1 MADFPFPSW
10 ASSSSAEQARAHT
23 RSLSCAAAS
32 QATCWRERFPALLE
46 PRHSG
51 LPSFSRG
58 WTGPL
63 GAGERSSTVM
73 NLTCAWG
80 PQKSWRTLQGPGD
93 LSEQVGTGA
102 SGIFIVSV
110 LSPHSPPPTPS
121 PTLLV
126 LAAHPPTHLPS
137 QGLYGAQR
145 TPASP

>member
-1 MADFPFPSW
+1 MLRPVRRPVG
-10 ASSSSAEQARAHT
+10 
-23 RSLSCAAAS
+23 
-32 QATCWRERFPALLE
+32 ERFPASLE

-63 GAGERSSTVM
+63 GGRRAQSSTVM
-73 NLTCAWG
+73 ETSICLG
-80 PQKSWRTLQGPGD
+80 PQKSWRTLPGTWGTY
-93 LSEQVGTGA
+93 EQVGTGA

-121 PTLLV
+121 QPLLV
-126 LAAHPPTHLPS
+126 LAAHLPTHLPS

-145 TPASP
+145 TPASPLGGGKGLRKCSQNGLLLQP